1 MELLLEVE
9 DTFAIADRGLALAPD
24 LRPHGRTKDSTH
36 EVVVELPD
44 GSSISALARLT
55 VEHFRPSG
63 YKLVVYLLHMSKE
76 QVPIGSKVFWLSEQ

>member
-9 DTFAIADRGLALAPD
+9 DTFEIAGRGLALAPD
-24 LRPHGRTKDSTH
+24 LRLEARSNDSSY

-44 GSSISALARLT
+44 GSSISSEARLA

-63 YKLVVYLLHMSKE
+63 YKLVVYLPNLRKE
-76 QVPIGSKVFWLSEQ
+76 QVPIGSKVFWQSRQ